1 MAKHI
6 IEFTKD
12 ESVKY
17 VSHLDM
23 VRLFG
28 RAMRRAGLE
37 ISFSQGFNPHPI
49 MNFAHPLG
57 VGISSDCELIEIGF
71 EGDISSA
78 EILEKLAPKMP
89 DGFKLSAAKPSEMK
103 SPFAGLKFA
112 KYEIE
117 FFGEFSGIS
126 EMMEMEK
133 IITEKKTKSGTKE
146 TDIRPMIKSAEVLER
161 EDGRA
166 LIETVLSCGDPNLKP
181 ELFVKVIEETGFGKA
196 ELVRIRRKALL
207 NADRKPLVNFQ
218 G

>member
-6 IEFTKD
+6 IEFTKS

-28 RAMRRAGLE
+28 RAMRRAELE

-57 VGISSDCELIEIGF
+57 VGISSECELIEIGF

-78 EILEKLAPKMP
+78 EILK
-89 DGFKLSAAKPSEMK
+89 KLSAAMPEGFKLLNAKPSEKK
-103 SPFAGLKFA
+103 SPFSGLKFA
-112 KYEIE
+112 RYEIE
-117 FFGEFSGIS
+117 LFGELGEISGL
-126 EMMEMEK
+126 MDMES
-133 IITEKKTKSGTKE
+133 IVTEKRTKSGIKE
-146 TDIRPMIKSAEVLER
+146 TDIRPMIKSVEILER
-161 EDGRA
+161 EEGRA
-166 LIETVLSCGDPNLKP
+166 LIKTVLCCGEPNLKP
-181 ELFVKVIEETGFGKA
+181 ELFVKVIEETGLGK
-196 ELVRIRRKALL
+196 VDSFKIRRKALL
-207 NADRKPLVNFQ
+207 DADKKPLIKFQ

>member
-6 IEFTKD
+6 LEFAKN

-57 VGISSDCELIEIGF
+57 VGISSECELIEIGV

-78 EILEKLAPKMP
+78 EILEKLSPAMP
-89 DGFKLSAAKPSEMK
+89 DGFKLLNAKPTEVK
-103 SPFAGLKFA
+103 SPFGGLKFA

-117 FFGEFSGIS
+117 FFGEFNGIS
-126 EMMEMEK
+126 EMMEMDK
-133 IITEKKTKSGTKE
+133 IITEKRTKSGTKE
-146 TDIRPMIKSAEVLER
+146 TDVRPMIKRAEVLER

-166 LIETVLSCGDPNLKP
+166 LIEAVLSCGDPNLKP
-181 ELFVKVIEETGFGKA
+181 ELFVKVIEETGYGKA
-196 ELVRIRRKALL
+196 EHIKICRKALL
-207 NADRKPLVNFQ
+207 NADKKPLISFQ
-218 G
+218 E

>member
-6 IEFTKD
+6 LKFTKS
-12 ESVKY
+12 ENVKY

-57 VGISSDCELIEIGF
+57 VGISSDCELIEIGV
-71 EGDISSA
+71 EGEITSA

-89 DGFKLSAAKPSEMK
+89 DGFGLVAAKPSEIK

-112 KYEIE
+112 EYEIE

-126 EMMEMEK
+126 GLM
-133 IITEKKTKSGTKE
+133 
-146 TDIRPMIKSAEVLER
+146 
-161 EDGRA
+161 
-166 LIETVLSCGDPNLKP
+166 
-181 ELFVKVIEETGFGKA
+181 
-196 ELVRIRRKALL
+196 
-207 NADRKPLVNFQ
+207 
-218 G
+218 

>member
-6 IEFTKD
+6 IEFTKSED
-12 ESVKY
+12 VKY

-28 RAMRRAGLE
+28 RAIRRAGLE
-37 ISFSQGFNPHPI
+37 VSFSQGFNPHPI

-57 VGISSDCELIEIGF
+57 VGISSECELIEIGF
-71 EGDISSA
+71 EGNITSQ
-78 EILEKLAPKMP
+78 EILNKLSPKMP
-89 DGFKLSAAKPSEMK
+89 GGFGLLNAKPSEVK

-126 EMMEMEK
+126 KMLEMER

-146 TDIRPMIKSAEVLER
+146 TDIRPMIKSAEVLEK

-166 LIETVLSCGDPNLKP
+166 LIETVLACGDPNLKP

-196 ELVRIRRKALL
+196 ELFKIHRKALL
-207 NADRKPLVNFQ
+207 GADRKPLVNFQ

>member
-12 ESVKY
+12 DSVKY

-28 RAMRRAGLE
+28 RAMRRAGIE

-57 VGISSDCELIEIGF
+57 VGISSECELIEIGV
-71 EGDISSA
+71 EGNSAPA
-78 EILEKLAPKMP
+78 EILEKLSDKMP
-89 DGFKLSAAKPSEMK
+89 EGFKLLNIKPSEKK
-103 SPFAGLKFA
+103 SPFSGLKFA

-126 EMMEMEK
+126 KMMEMEH
-133 IITEKKTKSGTKE
+133 IITEKKTKSGVKE
-146 TDIRPMIKSAEVLER
+146 TDIRPMIKSAALLER
-161 EDGRA
+161 EEGRA
-166 LIETVLSCGDPNLKP
+166 LIETVLCCGDPNLKP
-181 ELFVKVIEETGFGKA
+181 ELFVKVIEETGCGKA
-196 ELVRIRRKALL
+196 EFFRICRKALL
-207 NADRKPLVNFQ
+207 NEDKKTLVNFQ
-218 G
+218 E